1 MLLFFHAP
9 VAQWIER
16 LASNQKVASST
27 LAGRTIQQTH
37 VKQLNIMQNKV
48 KIEKFEIPIE
58 VSRVTKALKEAGF
71 EAYLVGG
78 CVRDMF
84 MGRKPKDWDVT
95 TNATPEEIIP
105 LFPKTFYEN
114 VYGTVAVVNEW
125 VEDVEDPE
133 SEAERETLKTIE
145 ITPYRLES
153 DYSDHRRP
161 DSVKF
166 SQNILDDLKR
176 RDFSINAIAYNA
188 ETGEITDSFGGMQDL
203 NKRIIRAVGDPNER
217 FYEDGL
223 RMLRAVRLHV
233 ELSFEIEEKTR
244 LAILKNKDILS
255 QVSRERIR
263 DEFFRIIMSVNPMA
277 GLVFLKDLGLLRY
290 IIPELEESFG
300 VEQNKA
306 HAFDVWTH
314 LLKTLQHS
322 ADKNYPLHVRLAALL
337 HDISKPATR
346 RWNDQTKQWTFYAHE
361 IVGSRV
367 TKRILENLK
376 VSRETI
382 EKVVTLVRWHMF
394 FSDTETITPS
404 AVRRLLA
411 NVGKENIWDLINVRL
426 CDRIGTGRPKENP
439 YRLRKYQAMIEE
451 VMMDPVSVGMLKTN
465 GKKIME
471 ILDVAPG
478 PKIGQMLNTL
488 LEEVL
493 EDPKLNTEEYLNQR
507 TKDLA
512 LLSDRELMDL
522 AVKGKEKKEK
532 EQEKKIRKIRGR
544 HHVE

>member
-277 GLVFLKDLGLLRY
+277 GLVSLKDLGLLRY

-346 RWNDQTKQWTFYAHE
+346 RWNDQTKQWTFYGHE
-361 IVGSRV
+361 VVGSRV

-512 LLSDRELMDL
+512 LLSDRELMEL